1 MHNNIILQYTMH
13 IIYNVLLNMV
23 IYRMPTKLC
32 QRSLSIYSTP
42 AGKLARYVH
51 ARHPSIVMG
60 QYLTVDRIFRFF
72 FHYLKK
78 IHSV

>member
-42 AGKLARYVH
+42 ADKLARYTH
-51 ARHPSIVMG
+51 AMG
-60 QYLTVDRIFRFF
+60 QYPTVDRILRFF
-72 FHYLKK
+72 FLVLRK